1 MSITYGN
8 TTNRRRFLA
17 LLGVG
22 VLTPSAILAGE
33 PGRKRSR
40 WDLLFSNHDTSN
52 PQFVPDPSTWRD
64 DELTAAWLGHATVLI
79 NFYGSWI
86 ITDPVFST
94 RVGVRVA
101 GMTIGPKRLVYP
113 AIPVDKVPKPDL
125 ILLSHAHMD
134 HMDLAS
140 LEKFDPDTPVLTA
153 ANTADVLDGL
163 PFRRVSELDWWGK
176 THVGEMEIEALRVK
190 HFGWRW
196 PWEKDRSRG
205 YNNGRSFNAYRITKN
220 GRSIVFGGDTA
231 HHDFYKDVGRR
242 VSNVELAIMPIGA
255 YDPWIRNHCNPE
267 QAVDMAGQLGA
278 EAVLPIHWGTFIQS
292 DEARYEPIRRFTAAM
307 KNKNLTVA
315 LTAIGETWT
324 RGSHRKS
331 PPSTMRAVV
340 PADAKPAR

>member
-1 MSITYGN
+1 
-8 TTNRRRFLA
+8 
-17 LLGVG
+17 
-22 VLTPSAILAGE
+22 
-33 PGRKRSR
+33 
-40 WDLLFSNHDTSN
+40 
-52 PQFVPDPSTWRD
+52 
-64 DELTAAWLGHATVLI
+64 
-79 NFYGSWI
+79 
-86 ITDPVFST
+86 
-94 RVGVRVA
+94 
-101 GMTIGPKRLVYP
+101 
-113 AIPVDKVPKPDL
+113 
-125 ILLSHAHMD
+125 
-134 HMDLAS
+134 
-140 LEKFDPDTPVLTA
+140 
-153 ANTADVLDGL
+153 
-163 PFRRVSELDWWGK
+163 
-176 THVGEMEIEALRVK
+176 
-190 HFGWRW
+190 
-196 PWEKDRSRG
+196 
-205 YNNGRSFNAYRITKN
+205 
-220 GRSIVFGGDTA
+220 VFGGDTA